1 MGAFCNRHVNFF
13 DTTLRDGEQAP
24 GYSLTPEQKVE
35 IAMLSEALGSNTIEV
50 GFPNSSPTDF
60 EAARQIST
68 ALTRATPCVF
78 SRATEE
84 DIKACAKAT
93 DKATRRQIQIAT
105 LGSDIHIRYKR
116 GITRQ
121 AVLDEAKRAI
131 AMAKAL
137 GFEDISLAVE
147 DATRTDFDFLKQ
159 LLDIGLEGGVTA
171 FAIPDT
177 VGYCLPEEFGDLIG
191 QIRAYIGESIRISIH
206 CHNDLGLAVSN
217 SLAGIM
223 AGGDE
228 VQVTMGGIGERA
240 GNASMEELV
249 AILNYKASTLRVMHD
264 IIQHRLHVT
273 VTKLAEFV
281 NFDIPAHKPI
291 VGRNAFAT
299 EAGMHQ
305 QGVINS
311 RFTYEFMRAEDFG
324 AASRTVVG
332 RHSGRNILRQ
342 RLLQSGVRSV
352 SLSALD
358 RLYNQIMAEPH
369 VESYNDVQLLRQTY
383 EAVLAASKVQPV
395 NPHAAARDAVAAAP
409 SLREREHAA

>member
-24 GYSLTPEQKVE
+24 GYSLMLDQKVE
-35 IAMLSEALGSNTIEV
+35 IATLSEALGSNTIEV
-50 GFPNSSPTDF
+50 GFPNSSPIDF
-60 EAARQIST
+60 EAARQISA

-93 DKATRRQIQIAT
+93 DKALRRQIQIAT
-105 LGSDIHIRYKR
+105 LGSDIQIRYKR

-121 AVLDEAKRAI
+121 AVLDEARRAI
-131 AMAKAL
+131 QLARAED
-137 GFEDISLAVE
+137 FEDISLAVE
-147 DATRTDFDFLKQ
+147 DATRADFDFLKQ
-159 LLDIGLEGGVTA
+159 LLDVGLEEGVTA

-177 VGYCLPEEFGDLIG
+177 VGYCLPHEFGGLIG

-206 CHNDLGLAVSN
+206 CHNDLGLAVPN

-240 GNASMEELV
+240 GNASMEELI
-249 AILNYKASTLRVMHD
+249 AILNYKASSLRVTHD
-264 IIQHRLHVT
+264 MIQHLLHAAVT
-273 VTKLAEFV
+273 RLAEFV
-281 NFDIPAHKPI
+281 RFDIPAHKPI

-305 QGVINS
+305 QGVMKS

-324 AASRTVVG
+324 AESRTVVG

-342 RLLQSGVRSV
+342 RLLQAGVRNV
-352 SLSALD
+352 SPSALD
-358 RLYNQIMAEPH
+358 CLYNQIMTVPH
-369 VESYNDVQLLRQTY
+369 VERYNDVHLLRQTY
-383 EAVLAASKVQPV
+383 EAVLAASEAQPV
-395 NPHAAARDAVAAAP
+395 IRTR
-409 SLREREHAA
+409 LREMSSQ

>member
-1 MGAFCNRHVNFF
+1 MNTFCNKHVNFF

-24 GYSLTPEQKVE
+24 GYSLRPDQKVE

-50 GFPNSSPTDF
+50 GFPNSSLSDF
-60 EAARQIST
+60 EAARQISG

-78 SRATEE
+78 ARATEE

-93 DKATRRQIQIAT
+93 EKAARRQIQIAT

-116 GITRQ
+116 GITREL
-121 AVLDEAKRAI
+121 VLDEARRAI
-131 AMAKAL
+131 ALAKTQ

-159 LLDIGLEGGVTA
+159 LMDVGLEGGVTA

-177 VGYCLPEEFGDLIG
+177 VGYCVPQEFGDLIG
-191 QIRAYIGESIRISIH
+191 QVRAYIGENIRISIH

-249 AILNYKASTLRVMHD
+249 AILNYKVSTLRVTHD
-264 IIQHRLHVT
+264 MIQHRLHAA
-273 VTKLAEFV
+273 VTKLAEFAR
-281 NFDIPAHKPI
+281 FDIPAHKPI

-305 QGVINS
+305 QGVLKS

-324 AASRTVVG
+324 AESRTVVG
-332 RHSGRNILRQ
+332 IHSGRTILNQ
-342 RLLQSGVRSV
+342 RLLQSGVRNV
-352 SLSALD
+352 NPSALD

-369 VESYNDVQLLRQTY
+369 VERYNDLQLLRQTY
-383 EAVLAASKVQPV
+383 EAVLAVSDAQPV
-395 NPHAAARDAVAAAP
+395 ILMRQRETP
-409 SLREREHAA
+409 SKHLSA

>member
-1 MGAFCNRHVNFF
+1 MNNFCSRHVNFF

-24 GYSLTPEQKVE
+24 GYTLAPEQKME

-50 GFPNSSPTDF
+50 GFPNSSPADF
-60 EAARQIST
+60 EAARQISA

-78 SRATEE
+78 SRATED

-93 DKATRRQIQIAT
+93 ENAFRRQIQIAT

-116 GITRQ
+116 GITRD
-121 AVLDEAKRAI
+121 AVINEARLAI
-131 AMAKAL
+131 CMAKAQ
-137 GFEDISLAVE
+137 GFEDISLAIE
-147 DATRTDFDFLKQ
+147 DATRSDFDFLKT
-159 LLDIGLEGGVTA
+159 LLDVGLENDVTA

-177 VGYCLPEEFGDLIG
+177 VGYCLPEEFGLLIG
-191 QIRAYIGESIRISIH
+191 KIRSHIGDDIRISIH
-206 CHNDLGLAVSN
+206 CHNDLGLAVAN

-240 GNASMEELV
+240 GNASMEELI
-249 AILNYKASTLRVMHD
+249 AILNYKASTLRVTHD
-264 IIQHRLHVT
+264 MIQHRLHDT

-281 NFDIPAHKPI
+281 NYKIPSHKPI
-291 VGRNAFAT
+291 LGRNAFAT

-305 QGVINS
+305 QGVMKS

-324 AASRTVVG
+324 AQSRTVVG

-342 RLLQSGVRSV
+342 RLQQAGVRQV
-352 SLSALD
+352 NPIQLD
-358 RLYNQIMAEPH
+358 RLYSMIIEEAN
-369 VESYNDVQLLRQTY
+369 VERYNDIHLLRSTY
-383 EAVLAASKVQPV
+383 EAVLSGDAESNASC
-395 NPHAAARDAVAAAP
+395 AMASA
-409 SLREREHAA
+409 